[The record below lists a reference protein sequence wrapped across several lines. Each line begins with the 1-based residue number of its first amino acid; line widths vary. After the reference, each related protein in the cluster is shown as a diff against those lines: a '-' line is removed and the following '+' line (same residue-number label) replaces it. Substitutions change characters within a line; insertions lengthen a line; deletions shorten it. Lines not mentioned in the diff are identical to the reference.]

1 MPNKKISAL
10 NPNTSPTLNDVFPIV
25 NNGET
30 KKLNLGTLSSFLQ
43 TTLSI
48 ENSVI
53 TGGTYSAGT
62 ITFTN
67 STGGT
72 FTVTGITETPK
83 HWISDENIII
93 DSDETTVISGN
104 YVLENCTLT
113 INDSNIS
120 ITANTLN
127 SSVLTFN
134 KYGQLFIGGYLL
146 LINTN
151 IVNNGLIS
159 IAGGPILVGA
169 SAITGT
175 GILI

>member
-10 NPNTSPTLNDVFPIV
+10 NTNTSPTLNDVFPIV

-30 KKLNLGTLSSFLQ
+30 KKLTLGGLNTFLQ

-48 ENSVI
+48 DNTTI

-62 ITFTN
+62 LTLIN
-67 STGGT
+67 NTGGT
-72 FTVTGITETPK
+72 ITIDGFYENQK
-83 HWISDENIII
+83 NWISDRNITIN
-93 DSDETTVISGN
+93 SDETVVISGN
-104 YVLENCTLT
+104 YVLENSTLT
-113 INDSNIS
+113 INDSGIS

-146 LINTN
+146 LINSN
-151 IVNNGLIS
+151 IINNGLIS
-159 IAGGPILVGA
+159 IGGAPIFSGA
-169 SAITGT
+169 STMTGT